1 MKISEESISKL
12 NKTLDKMNLDNL
24 IEKAIIDVKYYQD
37 RLAEAEAKLDA
48 FYTAQ
53 DAKADNPYKDIPNYK
68 ECIEALDEL
77 KNITK

>member
-1 MKISEESISKL
+1 M
-12 NKTLDKMNLDNL
+12 TLDNL

-53 DAKADNPYKDIPNYK
+53 DAKADNPYKLPEEIPNFK
-68 ECIEALDEL
+68 GCMDALDEL

>member
-1 MKISEESISKL
+1 
-12 NKTLDKMNLDNL
+12 MNLDNL

-53 DAKADNPYKDIPNYK
+53 DAKADNPYKKDIPGF
-68 ECIEALDEL
+68 EGTLEALDNL
-77 KNITK
+77 KNILK

>member
-1 MKISEESISKL
+1 M
-12 NKTLDKMNLDNL
+12 TLEHL

-53 DAKADNPYKDIPNYK
+53 DAKADNPFSANEFDTKLK
-68 ECIEALDEL
+68 SKLDEL
-77 KNITK
+77 NIDIDFAK

>member
-1 MKISEESISKL
+1 MGVRFPPL
-12 NKTLDKMNLDNL
+12 NQIKMTLEHL

-53 DAKADNPYKDIPNYK
+53 DAKADNPYNK
-68 ECIEALDEL
+68 
-77 KNITK
+77 